1 MLSYTLQLVDDTFAI
16 LLMMFFL
23 AYCLLGH
30 WTFYMSCNFLNW
42 TLPLQTAFLT
52 RQNFTACKY
61 FKTKTWHE
69 DFFLQIRPSV
79 TWTTNLKQQDFDEFG
94 VPDTCFQLKLKW
106 VLEFEN
112 PFRLASWARF
122 LHLPLCSV
130 AISRGWCEVVAAST
144 ALTPPTD
151 DSNKHKF
158 GFLSRNFVC

>member
-1 MLSYTLQLVDDTFAI
+1 MLPLVSVNIAKQAKLLFWTILIFSTILDISHLRNSIQSLTFMQWFQTCYIDLTSKCYLINTLQLVDDTFAI
-16 LLMMFFL
+16 LLMMFFW

-69 DFFLQIRPSV
+69 DFLLQIRPSV

-94 VPDTCFQLKLKW
+94 VPYTCCQLHLKW
-106 VLEFEN
+106 VL
-112 PFRLASWARF
+112 
-122 LHLPLCSV
+122 
-130 AISRGWCEVVAAST
+130 
-144 ALTPPTD
+144 
-151 DSNKHKF
+151 
-158 GFLSRNFVC
+158 